1 LVKILVDA
9 VQHRVEGSHDGLL
22 QGWSP
27 KLAS

>member
-1 LVKILVDA
+1 LINIVVDA
-9 VQHRVEGSHDGLL
+9 VQHRVEGFHDGLL